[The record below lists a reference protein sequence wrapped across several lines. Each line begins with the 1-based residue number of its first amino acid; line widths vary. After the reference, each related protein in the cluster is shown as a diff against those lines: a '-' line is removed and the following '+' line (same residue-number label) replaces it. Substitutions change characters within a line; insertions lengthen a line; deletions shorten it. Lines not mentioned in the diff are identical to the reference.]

1 MRQPLY
7 GYHFRLSI
15 QQTETG
21 FVASCPGVY
30 GVYEEGA
37 TEEEAIEN
45 AYISACA
52 ILDVR
57 ALRGD
62 WLVEENEFLK
72 IIKTIPRVSDMS
84 LIPGKEHEYLKT
96 VVCA

>member
-7 GYHFRLSI
+7 AYQFTLSAR
-15 QQTETG
+15 QTETG
-21 FVASCPGVY
+21 FVAICPGVC

-37 TEEEAIEN
+37 TEEEAIES

-52 ILDVR
+52 ILDAR
-57 ALRGD
+57 AMRGD

-72 IIKTIPRVSDMS
+72 VIKTIPRVSDIS
-84 LIPGKEHEYLKT
+84 LVPGEEQEYLKT

>member
-7 GYHFRLSI
+7 AYQFTLSAR
-15 QQTETG
+15 QTETG
-21 FVASCPGVY
+21 FVAMCPGVH

-52 ILDVR
+52 VLDAR
-57 ALRGD
+57 ATQGD
-62 WLVEENEFLK
+62 WLVEENDFLK
-72 IIKTIPRVSDMS
+72 IIKSIPRISDISPVS
-84 LIPGKEHEYLKT
+84 GEKQEYLKT
-96 VVCA
+96 VVCV